1 MHCNHLGTLTTKFQR
16 FIHTLQN
23 RSVLGTWTKISTAC
37 RGRRVTIWSLL
48 GVVLLGGIILSALRM
63 VLAQTT
69 PATKPNIVVIM
80 TDDQTLETMRVL
92 TKTRRLIG
100 DQGTTFGNFYVSL
113 PLCCPSR
120 ATLLTGQYPHNH
132 GVVGNR
138 PPRGGYTRLDHANTL
153 PVWLQAAGYYTS
165 HIGKYLNGY
174 GLLTPPTEV
183 PPGWTDWQGLVD
195 NTTYRMYG
203 YTINDNGQLVTY
215 GETEADY
222 QTDVLANRAVETI
235 DQAVQRQPFFLS
247 IAPVPPHRT
256 GIGGPRPAPRHMGAF
271 DDQPLPKPPSYNEA
285 DMSDK
290 PLFFRNRS
298 LISPEEEQELT
309 ARHRDRLASLLA
321 VDDLVERVV
330 NELAATGVLN
340 NTVIIFTSDN
350 GYFEGEHR
358 LRHPASKG
366 WPYDEATYMPLLI
379 RGGGFPEGATVDQFV
394 ANIDLAPTIVE
405 LAGATAGLTMDG
417 RSLLPLAD
425 NPNLGSARDFLIELM
440 LKAGTYHALRNESF
454 LYIEHD
460 TGEQELYDMRGNSP
474 NYDPYQLES
483 RHADSAY
490 SQIMAEL
497 AGKLNQ
503 LRTCSGISCQVQ

>member
-1 MHCNHLGTLTTKFQR
+1 
-16 FIHTLQN
+16 
-23 RSVLGTWTKISTAC
+23 V
-37 RGRRVTIWSLL
+37 
-48 GVVLLGGIILSALRM
+48 
-63 VLAQTT
+63 
-69 PATKPNIVVIM
+69 
-80 TDDQTLETMRVL
+80 
-92 TKTRRLIG
+92 
-100 DQGTTFGNFYVSL
+100 
-113 PLCCPSR
+113 
-120 ATLLTGQYPHNH
+120 
-132 GVVGNR
+132 
-138 PPRGGYTRLDHANTL
+138 
-153 PVWLQAAGYYTS
+153 
-165 HIGKYLNGY
+165 
-174 GLLTPPTEV
+174 
-183 PPGWTDWQGLVD
+183 
-195 NTTYRMYG
+195 
-203 YTINDNGQLVTY
+203 
-215 GETEADY
+215 
-222 QTDVLANRAVETI
+222 
-235 DQAVQRQPFFLS
+235 
-247 IAPVPPHRT
+247 
-256 GIGGPRPAPRHMGAF
+256 GAF
-271 DDQPLPKPPSYNEA
+271 DDEPLPKPPSYNEA

-321 VDDLVERVV
+321 VDALVERVV

-366 WPYDEATYMPLLI
+366 WPYDEATHMPLLI
-379 RGGGFPEGATVDQFV
+379 RGGGFPEGLTVDRFV

-454 LYIEHD
+454 LYVEHD
-460 TGEQELYDMRGNSP
+460 TGEQELYDMRENSP

-497 AGKLNQ
+497 VAKLNQ
-503 LRTCSGISCQVQ
+503 LLTCSGISCQLQ